1 MTVAPPLDAA
11 ALDQLFRNARSRNG
25 WVEETLPEA
34 TWRELYDLVKFGPT
48 SANTSPGRFVFVTS
62 PEGKARLQ
70 PHLSEGNQKALKAP
84 AICIVAYDLEFTAH
98 VPRLFPHNP
107 AAAAWF
113 GDSAA
118 HPGRLS
124 AASLNATM
132 QGAYLIMAAR
142 ALGLDC
148 GPMLGFD
155 RDGIDREF
163 FADTHW
169 RTDFLVALGHGADAP
184 FPRSPR
190 LDFEDAARFA

>member
-1 MTVAPPLDAA
+1 MTTPVLDDD
-11 ALDQLFRNARSRNG
+11 ALDRLFRTARSRNG
-25 WVEETLPEA
+25 WVEETLPES
-34 TWRELYDLVKFGPT
+34 TWRELYDLFKWGPT

-62 PEGKARLQ
+62 PEGKARLG
-70 PHLSEGNQKALKAP
+70 PLLSEANRKALGAP
-84 AICIVAYDLEFTAH
+84 AICIVAYDLEFTAQ

-107 AAAAWF
+107 GAANWF

-124 AASLNATM
+124 AASLNATL
-132 QGAYLIMAAR
+132 QGAYLILAAR

-155 RDGIDREF
+155 RDGVDREF
-163 FADTHW
+163 FADTPW
-169 RTDFLVALGHGADAP
+169 RTDFLVALGHGADEP

-190 LDFEDAARFA
+190 LPFEDAARLV